1 MNVTKNSN
9 FVELPIM
16 PGDALPDPAAQFP
29 VAEFPR
35 IGFLKNLVH
44 SPLIEVGEYS
54 YYDDPEGPECFEEKC
69 VLHHYDFVGDR
80 LVIGRFCALATGVQF
95 IMNGANHALG
105 GFSTFPFGIFPGA
118 WRDGFDPALYATGY
132 RGDTNVGNDVWIGME
147 ATILPGV
154 TIGDG
159 AVVAAKSVVTKEVPP
174 YAIVAGNPA
183 RVVKMRFPAATVERL
198 LAIAWWNWPVDKVT
212 RNIAA
217 ITGADITALETAQ

>member
-1 MNVTKNSN
+1 
-9 FVELPIM
+9 M
-16 PGDALPDPAAQFP
+16 PGDALPDPDAQFP

-35 IGFLKNLVH
+35 IGFLKNLVR

-80 LVIGRFCALATGVQF
+80 LVIGRFCALAAGVQF

-183 RVVKMRFPAATVERL
+183 RVVKMRFPAAAVERL

-217 ITGADITALETAQ
+217 ITGADIAAFETAQ

>member
-1 MNVTKNSN
+1 MSSSHS
-9 FVELPIM
+9 
-16 PGDALPDPAAQFP
+16 LPDPGAKLP
-29 VAEFPR
+29 VSEFPR
-35 IGFLKNLVH
+35 IGFLKNLVR

-54 YYDDPEGPECFEEKC
+54 YYDDSDGPDCFEEKC
-69 VLHHYDFVGDR
+69 VLYHYDFVGDR

-118 WRDGFDPALYATGY
+118 WREGFDPAGYAKGY
-132 RGDTNVGNDVWIGME
+132 RGDTIVGNDVWIGVE
-147 ATILPGV
+147 ATTLPGV

-159 AVVAAKSVVTKEVPP
+159 AIVAAKSVVTKDVPP

-183 RVVKMRFPAATVERL
+183 RVVRMRFSATTVERL
-198 LAIAWWNWPVDKVT
+198 QAVAWWNWPVDKVT

-217 ITGADITALETAQ
+217 ITGADIAALENAE